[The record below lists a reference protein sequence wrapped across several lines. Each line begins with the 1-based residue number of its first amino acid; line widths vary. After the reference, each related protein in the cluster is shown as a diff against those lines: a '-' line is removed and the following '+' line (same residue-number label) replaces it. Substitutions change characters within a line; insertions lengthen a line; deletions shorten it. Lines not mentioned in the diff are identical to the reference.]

1 MELPASGGAT
11 LRRRTG
17 ISRSF
22 PSQGSLSKYSTRDTK
37 RNMYVS
43 SPKKSI
49 RAHRTEGAVSGRLR
63 TVCPR
68 CESLGSKPWPMP
80 YTYYVWHH
88 KLRAWRASP
97 AMVIL
102 WVGRTGGF
110 LSKRKCAPPDSDT
123 DRLRLETLSHPGGRR
138 KPRYLS
144 GNASRSSC
152 ACAMSRR
159 ASRWHSQTLVLTL
172 LPLGGTRR
180 LQAEPIAIRRRALPF
195 NNKAA
200 HLANP
205 EADHRRGGSPS
216 TLLVITNITCM
227 CHLPNF

>member
-1 MELPASGGAT
+1 M
-11 LRRRTG
+11 
-17 ISRSF
+17 
-22 PSQGSLSKYSTRDTK
+22 YSTRDTK

-80 YTYYVWHH
+80 YTYYVLHH

-138 KPRYLS
+138 KPKSLS
-144 GNASRSSC
+144 GNTSRSSC
-152 ACAMSRR
+152 AC
-159 ASRWHSQTLVLTL
+159 H
-172 LPLGGTRR
+172 GGLCLAFTDFGVDS
-180 LQAEPIAIRRRALPF
+180 P
-195 NNKAA
+195 AA
-200 HLANP
+200 GWDATP
-205 EADHRRGGSPS
+205 PGGA
-216 TLLVITNITCM
+216 
-227 CHLPNF
+227 